1 MKHYLFYEK
10 NHNKTIF
17 QYKAT
22 YLWLSF
28 AMMMSIMAVIG
39 FITEKQLPIL
49 LVLAGLLFFPGV
61 PIAVKNYKKAY
72 YIQLEDMCIVCSGRI
87 NNLFRNAL
95 LVEYPIMQEE
105 YGYEDEE
112 LDEYMPNVDDIQEFK
127 EIMEPKRVYILDVE
141 NDGMAYL
148 GFHFICSWDEDHDY
162 GVMMHKE
169 RVVKMGGGDVAF
181 LSWIA
186 EEDKKA
192 SEIV

>member
-87 NNLFRNAL
+87 NNLFRKTSIIHAN
-95 LVEYPIMQEE
+95 
-105 YGYEDEE
+105 
-112 LDEYMPNVDDIQEFK
+112 
-127 EIMEPKRVYILDVE
+127 
-141 NDGMAYL
+141 
-148 GFHFICSWDEDHDY
+148 
-162 GVMMHKE
+162 
-169 RVVKMGGGDVAF
+169 
-181 LSWIA
+181 
-186 EEDKKA
+186 
-192 SEIV
+192 

>member
-1 MKHYLFYEK
+1 MNAVGHIISHKHKGEGMEEKVVVEFINDMKQERKSDKFY
-10 NHNKTIF
+10 I
-17 QYKAT
+17 
-22 YLWLSF
+22 
-28 AMMMSIMAVIG
+28 
-39 FITEKQLPIL
+39 
-49 LVLAGLLFFPGV
+49 
-61 PIAVKNYKKAY
+61 
-72 YIQLEDMCIVCSGRI
+72 
-87 NNLFRNAL
+87 NAL

-112 LDEYMPNVDDIQEFK
+112 LDEYMPNVDNIQEFK